1 MLLDKL
7 KQRFFE
13 YVDHFYSE
21 CDTDNQAFR
30 LKRDHTRRVCRN
42 ARMLANKLKISER
55 ESLLA
60 EVMALFHDIGR
71 FKQYRIY
78 QTFKDADS
86 ENHAALGVSEIKTHS
101 LLEGLAEDEIGLI
114 LRAIEYHNALK
125 IPDHIRGRERFFM
138 QLLRDADK
146 LDIWKVFGEYC
157 EVQTKSSTDS
167 VSLGLSD
174 NNRYSDCALKAVCE
188 RKIVQMPELKTLN
201 DFKLLQISWV
211 YDLNFVPTMEAMMEK
226 GYIERLYAFLPQTRE
241 IEDAFEK
248 VYQYAESVVSFG
260 YGAAVGP

>member
-1 MLLDKL
+1 MLIERFRR
-7 KQRFFE
+7 RFFD
-13 YVDHFYSE
+13 YVDRFYVNN
-21 CDTDNQAFR
+21 DADDQPIR

-42 ARMLANKLKISER
+42 ARMLANKLKLSER
-55 ESLLA
+55 DALLA
-60 EVMALFHDIGR
+60 EMMALFHDVGR
-71 FKQYRIY
+71 FKQYRVY

-86 ENHAALGVSEIKTHS
+86 ENHAALSVAEIKTHS
-101 LLEGLAEDEIGLI
+101 LLDGLAQDEIELV

-125 IPDHIRGRERFFM
+125 IPDHVKGRERFFM

-157 EVQTKSSTDS
+157 ELQTKSSTDS

-174 NNRYSDCALKAVCE
+174 NNHYSDLALKAVCE
-188 RKIVQMPELKTLN
+188 RKIVQMPDLKTLN

-241 IEDAFEK
+241 IEEAFDR
-248 VYQYAESVVSFG
+248 VYQYAEWVVSSD